1 MHPYV
6 ADIGINLD
14 AVNSGLRA
22 VKALRC
28 TVGEV
33 FRTLTDGVPCS
44 QGDEKKEKNFI
55 RELQGML
62 GAVISRI
69 RELETAV
76 TLLGSPNA
84 PLSLGSTGHL
94 CQDPTLDRTS
104 LYTDMI
110 KSYRW
115 FDKVHEHTSH
125 ASAILTQNGLKRSNS
140 SLFPTK
146 RLRRPHSNGHNFS
159 PQNVDAFI
167 SSLQRQFVDMSIE
180 ILRPCG
186 NSAVLKITLS
196 RTMRALVCL
205 RGLIIEW
212 VLVKAFNE
220 DFYTDDDQLDM
231 WSKSRYRVFH
241 KVTEHANAAMLHFFS
256 PQLPDLAVKSF
267 LTWLHSY
274 LHLFSAFCRR
284 CGTRLQHSMPPTWR
298 DLRNLDVYHETC
310 RP

>member
-1 MHPYV
+1 MNPYI

-44 QGDEKKEKNFI
+44 QGDENKEKNFI
-55 RELQGML
+55 LELQGTL

-76 TLLGSPNA
+76 TLLGSPIA
-84 PLSLGSTGHL
+84 PLNLGSTGHL

-140 SLFPTK
+140 SLFPPK

-167 SSLQRQFVDMSIE
+167 SSVQRQFVDMSIE

-186 NSAVLKITLS
+186 NSAVLKVRLISSAVKTSLKKSMGRTKCFVLWSTSPTL
-196 RTMRALVCL
+196 TPGFCL
-205 RGLIIEW
+205 GKNCTLFT
-212 VLVKAFNE
+212 AA
-220 DFYTDDDQLDM
+220 DYT
-231 WSKSRYRVFH
+231 
-241 KVTEHANAAMLHFFS
+241 E
-256 PQLPDLAVKSF
+256 PDLESTGVSSWPDHRMGA
-267 LTWLHSY
+267 
-274 LHLFSAFCRR
+274 
-284 CGTRLQHSMPPTWR
+284 G
-298 DLRNLDVYHETC
+298 EGI
-310 RP
+310 

>member
-1 MHPYV
+1 MNPYI

-55 RELQGML
+55 LELQGTL

-76 TLLGSPNA
+76 TLLGSPIA
-84 PLSLGSTGHL
+84 PLNLGSTGHL

-146 RLRRPHSNGHNFS
+146 RLRRPHSNGHSFS

-167 SSLQRQFVDMSIE
+167 SSVQRQFVDMSIE

-186 NSAVLKITLS
+186 NSAVLK
-196 RTMRALVCL
+196 
-205 RGLIIEW
+205 
-212 VLVKAFNE
+212 
-220 DFYTDDDQLDM
+220 LDM
-231 WSKSRYRVFH
+231 WSKSRYQVFQ

-274 LHLFSAFCRR
+274 LHLFSAPCRR
-284 CGTRLQHSMPPTWR
+284 CGTRLQHNMPPTWR

>member
-1 MHPYV
+1 
-6 ADIGINLD
+6 
-14 AVNSGLRA
+14 
-22 VKALRC
+22 
-28 TVGEV
+28 
-33 FRTLTDGVPCS
+33 
-44 QGDEKKEKNFI
+44 
-55 RELQGML
+55 ML

-186 NSAVLKITLS
+186 NSAVLK
-196 RTMRALVCL
+196 
-205 RGLIIEW
+205 
-212 VLVKAFNE
+212 
-220 DFYTDDDQLDM
+220 
-231 WSKSRYRVFH
+231 
-241 KVTEHANAAMLHFFS
+241 VTEHANAAMLHFFS

>member
-1 MHPYV
+1 MFGHARKNKTLKIYFAKKNNDFRRWPTTLSETGV
-6 ADIGINLD
+6 HAMQ
-14 AVNSGLRA
+14 
-22 VKALRC
+22 
-28 TVGEV
+28 V
-33 FRTLTDGVPCS
+33 FCIFLFSEC
-44 QGDEKKEKNFI
+44 QGGNHC
-55 RELQGML
+55 
-62 GAVISRI
+62 
-69 RELETAV
+69 ET
-76 TLLGSPNA
+76 
-84 PLSLGSTGHL
+84 
-94 CQDPTLDRTS
+94 
-104 LYTDMI
+104 
-110 KSYRW
+110 
-115 FDKVHEHTSH
+115 VHEHTSH

-267 LTWLHSY
+267 LQTWLHSY

>member
-1 MHPYV
+1 MNPYI

-44 QGDEKKEKNFI
+44 QGDENKEKNFI
-55 RELQGML
+55 LELQGTL

-76 TLLGSPNA
+76 TLLGSPIA
-84 PLSLGSTGHL
+84 PLNLGSTGHL

-140 SLFPTK
+140 SLFPPK

-167 SSLQRQFVDMSIE
+167 SSVQRQFVDMSIE

-186 NSAVLKITLS
+186 NSAVLK
-196 RTMRALVCL
+196 
-205 RGLIIEW
+205 
-212 VLVKAFNE
+212 
-220 DFYTDDDQLDM
+220 LDM
-231 WSKSRYRVFH
+231 WSKSRYQVFQ
-241 KVTEHANAAMLHFFS
+241 KVTDHANAAMLHFFS

-274 LHLFSAFCRR
+274 LHLFSAPCRR
-284 CGTRLQHSMPPTWR
+284 CGTRLQHNMPPTWR

>member
-1 MHPYV
+1 MNPYI

-33 FRTLTDGVPCS
+33 FRTLTDGVPSS
-44 QGDEKKEKNFI
+44 QGDENKEKSFI
-55 RELQGML
+55 LELQGTL
-62 GAVISRI
+62 AAVISRI

-76 TLLGSPNA
+76 TLLGSPTA
-84 PLSLGSTGHL
+84 PLNLGSTGHL

-110 KSYRW
+110 KAYRW

-125 ASAILTQNGLKRSNS
+125 ASAILNQNGLKRSNS
-140 SLFPTK
+140 SQFSAK

-167 SSLQRQFVDMSIE
+167 SGVQRQFVDMSIE

-196 RTMRALVCL
+196 RTLRALVCL

-231 WSKSRYRVFH
+231 WSKSRYQVFQ
-241 KVTEHANAAMLHFFS
+241 KVTDHANAAMLHFFS

-267 LTWLHSY
+267 LVSGW
-274 LHLFSAFCRR
+274 
-284 CGTRLQHSMPPTWR
+284 
-298 DLRNLDVYHETC
+298 
-310 RP
+310 